1 MHQGPVR
8 RAFALGWPLDLDR
21 SVSPAAFPTPSQ
33 PSGCSRGADH
43 TALKWG
49 CDGELSALDLHRILE
64 RLSAV
69 DPAAE
74 DLLKAFAATQ
84 DPAPSSAPA

>member
-1 MHQGPVR
+1 M
-8 RAFALGWPLDLDR
+8 ALGLLIR
-21 SVSPAAFPTPSQ
+21 FTGSVPSASFPTPSQ
-33 PSGCSRGADH
+33 PNGCPRGADH

-74 DLLKAFAATQ
+74 DLLNAFAAAQ
-84 DPAPSSAPA
+84 GQPPSSASASA